1 MECLMQADSR
11 VNILLVDDEP
21 TNLHALQAVLEPLEQ
36 NLITASSGTQA
47 LRRVLEHDFAV
58 ILLDVQ
64 MPDMSGIDAAAM
76 IRERE
81 RSKTTPIIFLT
92 GVVKTA
98 EMMFK
103 GYSAGAVDYLMKP
116 VISGVLRAKVE
127 VFVEL
132 AQVRHSLQQEI
143 TERAR
148 IAGELSKLNMVL
160 EQRNEDL
167 TAANSDLE
175 AFSHSVSHDLRMPL
189 RHIQAYVSMIEESAL
204 SRLNA
209 DEQRR
214 LKGVR
219 EAAQRMSQLIDD
231 LLAFAR
237 IGRTAMCRS
246 PVDLN
251 SLVKA
256 VITELQ
262 TEIKNRKVEWTLQQ
276 LPYISGD
283 RPLLHQVFLNLLA
296 NAVKYTRTR
305 AQARIQVFAVE
316 QDDEIIVGVKDNGV
330 GFDAAY
336 SDKLFGVFQ
345 RLHSAT
351 EFEGTGVGLANVRR
365 IVQRHGGRTWAE
377 SVLNEGATF
386 YFSLPVPGTVE
397 CAMPAPDAQKEIG
410 RASCRERVS
419 GGVGGGSRRES

>member
-1 MECLMQADSR
+1 MQADSR

-21 TNLHALQAVLEPLEQ
+21 ANLHALQAVLEPLEQ
-36 NLITASSGTQA
+36 NLITASSATQA
-47 LRRVLEHDFAV
+47 LRKVLEHDFAV

-64 MPDMSGIDAAAM
+64 MPDMSGIEAAAM

-127 VFVEL
+127 VFVDL

-143 TERAR
+143 AERAR

-204 SRLNA
+204 SKLNA

-231 LLAFAR
+231 LLAFSR
-237 IGRTAMCRS
+237 IGRTAMRRA
-246 PVDLN
+246 PVELN
-251 SLVKA
+251 SLVTA
-256 VITELQ
+256 VINELQ
-262 TEIKNRKVEWTLQQ
+262 PEIKSRKVDWTLQH

-305 AQARIQVFAVE
+305 AEARIQVFAIE
-316 QDDEIIVGVKDNGV
+316 QDDEVIVGVRDNGV
-330 GFDAAY
+330 GFDPAY
-336 SDKLFGVFQ
+336 GDKLFGVFQ
-345 RLHSAT
+345 RLHNASD
-351 EFEGTGVGLANVRR
+351 FEGTGVGLANVRR

-377 SVLNEGATF
+377 SAPNEGATF
-386 YFSLPVPGTVE
+386 YFSLPGPGREE
-397 CAMPAPDAQKEIG
+397 CGMAAPDEQKVALPTRSVEN
-410 RASCRERVS
+410 EPPDD
-419 GGVGGGSRRES
+419 

>member
-1 MECLMQADSR
+1 MHPDPR
-11 VNILLVDDEP
+11 VNILLVDDDP
-21 TNLHALQAVLEPLEQ
+21 ANLHALQAVLEPLGQ
-36 NLITASSGTQA
+36 NLIVASSGTQA
-47 LRRVLEHDFAV
+47 LRQVLEHDFAV

-64 MPDMSGIDAAAM
+64 MPDMSGIEAAAM

-81 RSKTTPIIFLT
+81 RSRTTPIIFLT

-116 VISGVLRAKVE
+116 VIQGVLRAKVE

-132 AQVRHSLQQEI
+132 AHVRHSLQQEI
-143 TERAR
+143 VERTR

-167 TAANSDLE
+167 LAANSDLE

-204 SRLNA
+204 PKLNA

-231 LLAFAR
+231 LLAFSR
-237 IGRTAMCRS
+237 IGRTAMRKV

-251 SLVKA
+251 TLVQA

-262 TEIKNRKVEWTLQQ
+262 PEIKSRKIEWTLQQ

-283 RPLLHQVFLNLLA
+283 RALLHQVFLNLLA

-305 AQARIQVFAVE
+305 AEARIQVFAVE
-316 QDDEIIVGVKDNGV
+316 QEDEIIVGVKDNGV
-330 GFDAAY
+330 GFDPAY

-351 EFEGTGVGLANVRR
+351 DFEGTGVGLANVRR
-365 IVQRHGGRTWAE
+365 IVQRHGGRTWAD
-377 SVLNEGATF
+377 SMLNEGATF
-386 YFSLPVPGTVE
+386 YFSLPEPGKAE
-397 CAMPAPDAQKEIG
+397 CEMPAPAATI
-410 RASCRERVS
+410 
-419 GGVGGGSRRES
+419 ESHVPTDKGE

>member
-1 MECLMQADSR
+1 MQSDPR
-11 VNILLVDDEP
+11 VNILLVDDDP
-21 TNLHALQAVLEPLEQ
+21 ANLHALQAVLEPLGQ
-36 NLITASSGTQA
+36 NLLVASSGTQA
-47 LRRVLEHDFAV
+47 LRQVLEHDFAV

-64 MPDMSGIDAAAM
+64 MPDMSGIEAAAM

-81 RSKTTPIIFLT
+81 RSRTTPIIFLT

-116 VISGVLRAKVE
+116 VIQGVLRAKVE

-143 TERAR
+143 VERAR
-148 IAGELSKLNMVL
+148 IAAEMSRLNMVL

-167 TAANSDLE
+167 TAANGDLE

-204 SRLNA
+204 AKLNPE
-209 DEQRR
+209 EQRR

-219 EAAQRMSQLIDD
+219 DAAHRMSQLIDD
-231 LLAFAR
+231 LLAFSR
-237 IGRTAMCRS
+237 IGRTAMRKV

-251 SLVKA
+251 ALVQA
-256 VITELQ
+256 VINELQ
-262 TEIKNRKVEWTLQQ
+262 PEVRSRKVEWKLQQ

-305 AQARIQVFAVE
+305 AATRIQVFAVE

-330 GFDAAY
+330 GFDPAY

-351 EFEGTGVGLANVRR
+351 DFEGTGVGLANVRR
-365 IVQRHGGRTWAE
+365 IVQRHGGRTWAD

-386 YFSLPVPGTVE
+386 YFSLPAPDKSETGMAAPGATVE
-397 CAMPAPDAQKEIG
+397 RHVPTDKGE
-410 RASCRERVS
+410 
-419 GGVGGGSRRES
+419 

>member
-1 MECLMQADSR
+1 MQADSR

-21 TNLHALQAVLEPLEQ
+21 GNLHALQAVLEPLEQ

-47 LRRVLEHDFAV
+47 LRKVLEHDFAV

-143 TERAR
+143 AERAR
-148 IAGELSKLNMVL
+148 IAGEVSKLNMVL

-167 TAANSDLE
+167 TAANGDLE

-204 SRLNA
+204 SKLNS

-231 LLAFAR
+231 LLAFSR
-237 IGRTAMCRS
+237 IGRTAMRRS
-246 PVDLN
+246 PIDLN

-262 TEIKNRKVEWTLQQ
+262 PEIKNRKVDWTLQQ

-305 AQARIQVFAVE
+305 AEASIQVFAVE
-316 QDDEIIVGVKDNGV
+316 QDDEVIVGVKDNGV

-386 YFSLPVPGTVE
+386 YFSLPAPDKVE
-397 CAMPAPDAQKEIG
+397 SDMPAPDAQKVALPTRSVENEPPTPEDT
-410 RASCRERVS
+410 A
-419 GGVGGGSRRES
+419 

>member
-1 MECLMQADSR
+1 
-11 VNILLVDDEP
+11 
-21 TNLHALQAVLEPLEQ
+21 
-36 NLITASSGTQA
+36 
-47 LRRVLEHDFAV
+47 V

-64 MPDMSGIDAAAM
+64 MPDMSGIEAAAM

-132 AQVRHSLQQEI
+132 AQVRHSLHQEI
-143 TERAR
+143 AERAR
-148 IAGELSKLNMVL
+148 IAAEVSKLNMVL

-189 RHIQAYVSMIEESAL
+189 RHIQAYVSMLEESAREKL
-204 SRLNA
+204 TA

-231 LLAFAR
+231 LLEFSR
-237 IGRTAMCRS
+237 IGRTQMRKA
-246 PVDLN
+246 PIDLN
-251 SLVKA
+251 ALVKE
-256 VITELQ
+256 VIAQLQ
-262 TEIKNRKVEWTLQQ
+262 PEIKSRTVKWTLEH

-283 RPLLHQVFLNLLA
+283 RALLHQVLTNLLA

-305 AQARIQVFAVE
+305 AAAHIQVFAAE
-316 QDDEIIVGVKDNGV
+316 QEDEIIVGVADNGV
-330 GFDAAY
+330 GYDPAY
-336 SDKLFGVFQ
+336 ADKLFGVFQ
-345 RLHSAT
+345 RLHSAN

-365 IVQRHGGRTWAE
+365 IVQRHGGRTWSE
-377 SVLNEGATF
+377 SVPNQGATF
-386 YFSLPVPGTVE
+386 YFSLPTPNKAESRMAVPPVETVAVPLRSAE
-397 CAMPAPDAQKEIG
+397 NEPGPSDRPDDA
-410 RASCRERVS
+410 
-419 GGVGGGSRRES
+419 

>member
-1 MECLMQADSR
+1 MQADPR

-21 TNLHALQAVLEPLEQ
+21 ANLHALRAVLEPLDQ
-36 NLITASSGTQA
+36 NLMVASSGTQA
-47 LRRVLEHDFAV
+47 LRQVLEHDFAV

-64 MPDMSGIDAAAM
+64 MPDMSGIEAAAM

-143 TERAR
+143 AERAR
-148 IAGELSKLNMVL
+148 IAGEMSRLNMVL

-204 SRLNA
+204 AKLNA

-231 LLAFAR
+231 LLAFSR
-237 IGRTAMCRS
+237 IGRTAMRKV

-251 SLVKA
+251 ALVHA
-256 VITELQ
+256 VIAELQ
-262 TEIKNRKVEWTLQQ
+262 PDLKNRKVEWTLQQ

-283 RPLLHQVFLNLLA
+283 RALLYQVFLNLLA

-305 AQARIQVFAVE
+305 AEARIQVFAIE
-316 QDDEIIVGVKDNGV
+316 QDDEIVVGVKDNGV
-330 GFDAAY
+330 GFDPAY

-377 SVLNEGATF
+377 STLNEGATF
-386 YFSLPVPGTVE
+386 YFSLPAPDKTESGMAAPGTMVE
-397 CAMPAPDAQKEIG
+397 GQVPTDKGE
-410 RASCRERVS
+410 
-419 GGVGGGSRRES
+419 

>member
-1 MECLMQADSR
+1 MQTDPR

-21 TNLHALQAVLEPLEQ
+21 ANLHALQAVLEPLEQ
-36 NLITASSGTQA
+36 NLITAASGTQA
-47 LRRVLEHDFAV
+47 LRQVLEHDFAV

-64 MPDMSGIDAAAM
+64 MPDMSGIEAAAM

-132 AQVRHSLQQEI
+132 AQVRHSLHQEI
-143 TERAR
+143 AERAR
-148 IAGELSKLNMVL
+148 IAVEVSKLNMVL

-167 TAANSDLE
+167 MAANSDLE

-204 SRLNA
+204 AKLTA

-231 LLAFAR
+231 LLAFSR
-237 IGRTAMCRS
+237 IGRTQLRKA
-246 PVDLN
+246 PIDLN
-251 SLVKA
+251 ALVKE
-256 VITELQ
+256 VIAQLQ
-262 TEIKNRKVEWTLQQ
+262 PEIRNRQVEWTLET

-283 RPLLHQVFLNLLA
+283 RALLHQVLTNLLA

-305 AQARIQVFAVE
+305 AEAHIQVFAVE
-316 QDDEIIVGVKDNGV
+316 QDDEIIVGIEDNGV
-330 GFDAAY
+330 GYDPAY

-377 SVLNEGATF
+377 SVPNEGATF
-386 YFSLPVPGTVE
+386 YFTLPTPSKAE
-397 CAMPAPDAQKEIG
+397 SRMAAPDAETVAVPL
-410 RASCRERVS
+410 RSAENRPS
-419 GGVGGGSRRES
+419 GAQTRSDDPT

>member
-1 MECLMQADSR
+1 MHPDPR
-11 VNILLVDDEP
+11 VNILLVDDDP
-21 TNLHALQAVLEPLEQ
+21 ANLHALQAVLEPLGQ
-36 NLITASSGTQA
+36 NLLVASSGTQA
-47 LRRVLEHDFAV
+47 LRQVLEHDFAV

-64 MPDMSGIDAAAM
+64 MPDMSGIEAAAM

-81 RSKTTPIIFLT
+81 RSRTTPIIFLT

-103 GYSAGAVDYLMKP
+103 GYSAGAVDYLTKP
-116 VISGVLRAKVE
+116 VIQGVLRAKVE

-132 AQVRHSLQQEI
+132 AHVRHSLQQEI
-143 TERAR
+143 VERTR
-148 IAGELSKLNMVL
+148 IAGEVSKLNMAL

-167 TAANSDLE
+167 LAANSDLE

-204 SRLNA
+204 AKLNA

-231 LLAFAR
+231 LLAFSR
-237 IGRTAMCRS
+237 IGRTAMRKA

-251 SLVKA
+251 ALVQA

-262 TEIKNRKVEWTLQQ
+262 PEIKSRKVEWTLQQ
-276 LPYISGD
+276 LPYTSGD
-283 RPLLHQVFLNLLA
+283 RALLHQVFLNLLA

-305 AQARIQVFAVE
+305 AEARIQVFAVE
-316 QDDEIIVGVKDNGV
+316 QDDEIIVGIKDNGV
-330 GFDAAY
+330 GFDPAY

-351 EFEGTGVGLANVRR
+351 DFEGTGVGLANVRR

-377 SVLNEGATF
+377 SVPDEGATF
-386 YFSLPVPGTVE
+386 YFSLPAPGKAE
-397 CAMPAPDAQKEIG
+397 CAMPAPAAAIAGPVPTDKSE
-410 RASCRERVS
+410 
-419 GGVGGGSRRES
+419 

>member
-1 MECLMQADSR
+1 MQADAR

-21 TNLHALQAVLEPLEQ
+21 GNLHALQAVLEPLEQ

-47 LRRVLEHDFAV
+47 LRQVLEHDFAV

-64 MPDMSGIDAAAM
+64 MPDMTGIEAAAM

-92 GVVKTA
+92 GMVKSA

-132 AQVRHSLQQEI
+132 AQVRHSLHQEI
-143 TERAR
+143 AERAR
-148 IAGELSKLNMVL
+148 IAAEVSKLNMVL

-167 TAANSDLE
+167 TGANSDLE

-204 SRLNA
+204 AKLNT

-231 LLAFAR
+231 LLAFSR
-237 IGRTAMCRS
+237 IGRMQVRKA
-246 PVDLN
+246 PIDLN
-251 SLVKA
+251 ALVQD
-256 VITELQ
+256 VIAELQ
-262 TEIKNRKVEWTLQQ
+262 PEIKNRKVEWQLEQ

-283 RPLLHQVFLNLLA
+283 RALLQQVLTNLLA

-305 AQARIQVFAVE
+305 AEAQIQVFAVE
-316 QDDEIIVGVKDNGV
+316 QDEEIIVGIEDNGV
-330 GFDAAY
+330 GYDPAY
-336 SDKLFGVFQ
+336 ADKLFGVFQ
-345 RLHSAT
+345 RLHSAN

-365 IVQRHGGRTWAE
+365 IVQRHGGRTWSE
-377 SVLNEGATF
+377 SVLNAGATF
-386 YFSLPVPGTVE
+386 YFSLPTPNKAESRMAGPPAETVAVPLRSAE
-397 CAMPAPDAQKEIG
+397 NEPDPKT
-410 RASCRERVS
+410 RPDDP
-419 GGVGGGSRRES
+419 

>member
-1 MECLMQADSR
+1 MQADPR
-11 VNILLVDDEP
+11 VNILLVDDDP
-21 TNLHALQAVLEPLEQ
+21 ANLHALQAVLEPLDQ
-36 NLITASSGTQA
+36 NLIVASSGTQA

-64 MPDMSGIDAAAM
+64 MPDMSGIEAAAM

-132 AQVRHSLQQEI
+132 AQVRQSLQQEI
-143 TERAR
+143 AERAR
-148 IAGELSKLNMVL
+148 IAGEMSKLNMML

-189 RHIQAYVSMIEESAL
+189 RHIQAYVSMIEESATAK
-204 SRLNA
+204 LNA

-214 LKGVR
+214 LRGVR

-231 LLAFAR
+231 LLAFSR
-237 IGRTAMCRS
+237 IGRAAMRKVA
-246 PVDLN
+246 VDLN
-251 SLVKA
+251 ALVQA

-262 TEIKNRKVEWTLQQ
+262 PEVKSRKVEWTLQQ

-283 RPLLHQVFLNLLA
+283 RALLHQVFLNLLA

-305 AQARIQVFAVE
+305 AEARIQVFAIE

-330 GFDAAY
+330 GFDPTY

-351 EFEGTGVGLANVRR
+351 DFEGTGVGLANVRR
-365 IVQRHGGRTWAE
+365 IVQRHGGRTWAD
-377 SVLNEGATF
+377 SVPNQGATF
-386 YFSLPVPGTVE
+386 YFSLPAPDKAESGMGAPGTTLG
-397 CAMPAPDAQKEIG
+397 G
-410 RASCRERVS
+410 RVPTDK
-419 GGVGGGSRRES
+419 GGE

>member
-1 MECLMQADSR
+1 MQADSR

-21 TNLHALQAVLEPLEQ
+21 GNLHALQAVLEPLEQ

-47 LRRVLEHDFAV
+47 LRKVLEHDFAV

-143 TERAR
+143 AERAR

-189 RHIQAYVSMIEESAL
+189 RHIQAYVSMIEESAF
-204 SRLNA
+204 SKLNA

-231 LLAFAR
+231 LLAFSR
-237 IGRTAMCRS
+237 IGRTAMRRS

-251 SLVKA
+251 TLVKA

-262 TEIKNRKVEWTLQQ
+262 PEIKNRKVHWTLQQ

-283 RPLLHQVFLNLLA
+283 RALLHQVFTNLLA

-305 AQARIQVFAVE
+305 SEARIQVLAIE

-330 GFDAAY
+330 GFDTAY

-345 RLHSAT
+345 RLHNAT

-386 YFSLPVPGTVE
+386 YFSLPAPSKNEYEMAAPGSLG
-397 CAMPAPDAQKEIG
+397 AASHAPGNDM
-410 RASCRERVS
+410 
-419 GGVGGGSRRES
+419 SRDGATPDE